1 MVWSISKNFQL
12 SPGSAA
18 QVSVPEPTPIT
29 ATLSGAPLRS
39 RIAAMA

>member
-29 ATLSGAPLRS
+29 ATRSGAPLRS
-39 RIAAMA
+39 RIAVIA

>member
-18 QVSVPEPTPIT
+18 QVSVP
-29 ATLSGAPLRS
+29 
-39 RIAAMA
+39 AADADRGDLERAALALADAR